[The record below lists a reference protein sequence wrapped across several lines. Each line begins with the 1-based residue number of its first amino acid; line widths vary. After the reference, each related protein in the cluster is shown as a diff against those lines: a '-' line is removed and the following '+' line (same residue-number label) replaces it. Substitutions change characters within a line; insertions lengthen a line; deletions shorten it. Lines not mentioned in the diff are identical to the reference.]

1 MKLERVCEFLS
12 HVERYRTSGDGTQ
25 ATMKCPFCGDSTKSN
40 HGHLS
45 VKLEIS
51 TKEPM
56 VYQCFRADCGKKGAL
71 TTDVLNLL
79 GCSDMEALMELAT
92 HNAGVGGHLE
102 KKFTQRDPKDYE
114 IVNLPV
120 SDNDAKLAYIN
131 RRLGTTL
138 DTGDLRQFKIQLSL
152 YEFLNLNNI
161 RKLAFSK
168 KVCDQLDRYT
178 IGFMSIFND
187 YLICRDVSP
196 DLKTGY
202 RYTMYRTSGK
212 ASPDDTKIFAL
223 PAEIDLLEPTP
234 AEISV
239 AEGPFSIIG
248 AYLHGDK
255 FGHTAPNRLWLANC
269 GSQYRNTIMT
279 AVKQYGLTDSIIRIW
294 SDSEIKLTAYE
305 TLLKQLEPHMNVIQM
320 YVHYNEKSDDFGHA
334 ARDIKMN
341 IVRLK

>member
-12 HVERYRTSGDGTQ
+12 KVERYRLSGDGSQ
-25 ATMKCPFCGDSTKSN
+25 ATVKCPFCGDSTKSN

-45 VKLEIS
+45 IKLEI
-51 TKEPM
+51 TEKEPM

-79 GCSDMEALMELAT
+79 GCSDMETLMELAS
-92 HNAGVGGHLE
+92 HNSGVGGYLE
-102 KKFTQRDPKDYE
+102 KKFAQRDPKDYE
-114 IVNLPV
+114 IVNLPI

-131 RRLGTTL
+131 QRLGTTFC
-138 DTGDLRQFKIQLSL
+138 TGDLRKFKIQLGL

-168 KVCDQLDRYT
+168 KTCNLLDEYT

-187 YLICRDVSP
+187 YLICRDITP
-196 DLKTGY
+196 DMKTGY

-212 ASPDDTKIFAL
+212 PSPDDTKIYTL

-239 AEGPFSIIG
+239 AEGPFSILG
-248 AYLHGDK
+248 AYLHENK
-255 FGHTAPNRLWLANC
+255 FGHIAKNQLWMANC

-279 AVKQYGLTDSIIRIW
+279 AVRQYGLTDSIIHIW
-294 SDSEIKLTAYE
+294 SDSEIKISAYE
-305 TLLKQLEPHMNVIQM
+305 KLLKQLEPHMRVIQM
-320 YVHYNEKSDDFGHA
+320 YVHYNEKSDDFGHPNHE
-334 ARDIKMN
+334 IKMN
-341 IVRLK
+341 TVRIK